1 MALKE
6 GIRGTSWIRNAV
18 YEKLQKEY
26 TLSDYKVAEA
36 KETLGEQLADIKE
49 KALANIDTIKNTQLK
64 SQPNPFIGGPLSPML
79 TEEKKLYS

>member
-1 MALKE
+1 MPLDHGRKKYYQVLVDPYRSSLIESLALKK

-36 KETLGEQLADIKE
+36 KDETIWRESIQRRIDGRTKRKKE
-49 KALANIDTIKNTQLK
+49 R
-64 SQPNPFIGGPLSPML
+64 
-79 TEEKKLYS
+79 

>member
-1 MALKE
+1 MPLDHGRKKYYQVLVDPYRSSLIEKLALKE

-36 KETLGEQLADIKE
+36 KDQAIWRESIQRRIDGRSKGKE
-49 KALANIDTIKNTQLK
+49 GCL
-64 SQPNPFIGGPLSPML
+64 
-79 TEEKKLYS
+79 